1 MFSNRASFSILLS
14 RQSIKGNNLHILIE
28 LVVIFF
34 LYKRDRALVK
44 NRERLEHLT
53 IACKQSDTL
62 KLPSA

>member
-1 MFSNRASFSILLS
+1 MFSNRASFPILLS
-14 RQSIKGNNLHILIE
+14 RQSIKGNNLHILSE

-53 IACKQSDTL
+53 IACKQSDAL